1 MTMITQ
7 IQPDEATIVKGTCPH
22 DCPDTCALVVT
33 VKDGVAI
40 KVEGDSEHPTTAG
53 VLCAKVSKYT
63 ERTYHKDRLTTPL
76 KRVGAKGSGQFVPV
90 TWDEAI
96 ADIAAKLKAIAAVD
110 AEAILPYSYA
120 GTMGFVQGDGMA
132 ARFFHKLGASRLDR
146 TICSAAGM
154 AGLRYTL
161 GGSVGMDVEQFQNA
175 KLIILWGTN
184 PVTSSVHL
192 WTRVQEAKR
201 NGARIIAI
209 DPFNSDSAQ
218 KCHQHIAIK
227 PGTDAALALSMMQV
241 LFSENLLDQDY
252 VTQYTL
258 GADQLRARADQYPPE
273 IAAKICGIQAQTIV
287 NLAREYASTKR
298 AAIRLNYGMQRVRGG
313 ANAVRAIVSLP
324 ALTGAWREPA
334 GGVLLSSSAFYP
346 LDTQALQRP
355 DLCPTWPTLPRMVN
369 MSTIG
374 QALVQ
379 TETIAAATAATKPI
393 RAIVVYNSNPVAVAP
408 DSEQVIQGFARE
420 DLFTV
425 VLEHFQTDT
434 ADYADYVLPATTQ
447 LEHFD
452 VHKSYG
458 HWYVMANHPAIRPLA
473 QAKPNSEIF
482 RLLAKAMGFIDPAF
496 SVDDI
501 ELGRSIFNWDHPRL
515 AHATYEQLL
524 EKSWLHLNIDKS
536 VNPFARG
543 GFPSPSG
550 RCEFFSAP
558 LQAQGFD
565 PLPDYL
571 PPYEPPTE
579 QYPLQ
584 MISPPARNFLN
595 TTFVNVDSLRKTEPK
610 QRLLMHPIDAAQR
623 RLDDGAAIRMFN
635 DRGHCDLVVHLSERT
650 REGLVVAPSIWWH
663 KLAEGGR
670 NVNSLT
676 SQRITDLGEG
686 PTFYDCAVQVIAR
699 AQCD

>member
-1 MTMITQ
+1 MNLSAETTV
-7 IQPDEATIVKGTCPH
+7 VKGTCPH
-22 DCPDTCALVVT
+22 DCPDTCALLVT
-33 VKDGVAI
+33 VKDGVAL
-40 KVEGDSEHPTTAG
+40 KVEGDPEHLTTAG

-76 KRVGAKGSGQFVPV
+76 KRVGPKGAGQFVPIS
-90 TWDEAI
+90 WDEAI
-96 ADIAAKLKAIAAVD
+96 TEIANKLKTIAAVD
-110 AEAILPYSYA
+110 PEAILPYSYA
-120 GTMGFVQGDGMA
+120 GTMGYVQGDGMA

-192 WTRVQEAKR
+192 WARVQEAKR

-209 DPFNSDSAQ
+209 DPFSSDSAQ

-241 LFSENLLDQDY
+241 LFAENLIDHDY
-252 VTQYTL
+252 IAQYTL
-258 GADQLRARADQYPPE
+258 GVDQLRERANLYPPE
-273 IAAKICGIQAQTIV
+273 KAAQICGIQAQTIV
-287 NLAREYASTKR
+287 DLAREYAGTKG

-313 ANAVRAIVSLP
+313 ANSVRAIVSLP

-334 GGVLLSSSAFYP
+334 GGVLLSTSSWYP
-346 LDTQALQRP
+346 LNIEALQRP
-355 DLCPTWPTLPRMVN
+355 DLCPTWPVLPRMIN

-374 QALVQ
+374 DALVVDQ
-379 TETIAAATAATKPI
+379 TLAGNTKALQKPI
-393 RAIVVYNSNPVAVAP
+393 KAIVVYNSNPVAVAP
-408 DSEQVIQGFARE
+408 DSEKVIQGFARE

-458 HWYVMANHPAIRPLA
+458 HWYVMANHPAIKPLG

-482 RLLAKAMGFIDPAF
+482 RLLAKAMGFKDPEF
-496 SVDDI
+496 EVDDV
-501 ELGRSIFNWDHPRL
+501 ELGRTVFNWDHPRL
-515 AHATYEQLL
+515 ANANYEQLL
-524 EKSWLHLNIDKS
+524 EKAWLHLNIDKS

-550 RCEFFSAP
+550 RCEFFSAQ

-571 PPYEPPTE
+571 PPYEPPTS

-610 QRLLMHPIDAAQR
+610 QRLLMHPSDATNRGLID
-623 RLDDGAAIRMFN
+623 GSAIRMFN
-635 DRGHCDLVVHLSERT
+635 DRGHCDLVVNISERT
-650 REGLVVAPSIWWH
+650 RQGLVVAPSIWWH
-663 KLAEGGR
+663 KLADGGR

-676 SQRITDLGEG
+676 SQNITDLGEG
-686 PTFYDCAVQVIAR
+686 PTFYDCAVEVKALP
-699 AQCD
+699 A

>member
-1 MTMITQ
+1 M
-7 IQPDEATIVKGTCPH
+7 
-22 DCPDTCALVVT
+22 
-33 VKDGVAI
+33 
-40 KVEGDSEHPTTAG
+40 
-53 VLCAKVSKYT
+53 
-63 ERTYHKDRLTTPL
+63 
-76 KRVGAKGSGQFVPV
+76 
-90 TWDEAI
+90 
-96 ADIAAKLKAIAAVD
+96 
-110 AEAILPYSYA
+110 
-120 GTMGFVQGDGMA
+120 
-132 ARFFHKLGASRLDR
+132 
-146 TICSAAGM
+146 
-154 AGLRYTL
+154 
-161 GGSVGMDVEQFQNA
+161 
-175 KLIILWGTN
+175 
-184 PVTSSVHL
+184 
-192 WTRVQEAKR
+192 
-201 NGARIIAI
+201 
-209 DPFNSDSAQ
+209 
-218 KCHQHIAIK
+218 
-227 PGTDAALALSMMQV
+227 
-241 LFSENLLDQDY
+241 
-252 VTQYTL
+252 
-258 GADQLRARADQYPPE
+258 
-273 IAAKICGIQAQTIV
+273 
-287 NLAREYASTKR
+287 
-298 AAIRLNYGMQRVRGG
+298 
-313 ANAVRAIVSLP
+313 
-324 ALTGAWREPA
+324 
-334 GGVLLSSSAFYP
+334 
-346 LDTQALQRP
+346 
-355 DLCPTWPTLPRMVN
+355 
-369 MSTIG
+369 
-374 QALVQ
+374 
-379 TETIAAATAATKPI
+379 
-393 RAIVVYNSNPVAVAP
+393 
-408 DSEQVIQGFARE
+408 
-420 DLFTV
+420 
-425 VLEHFQTDT
+425 
-434 ADYADYVLPATTQ
+434 PATTQ

-482 RLLAKAMGFIDPAF
+482 RLLAKAMGFIDPEF

-515 AHATYEQLL
+515 AHANYEQLL

-550 RCEFFSAP
+550 RCEFFSAQ

-676 SQRITDLGEG
+676 SQRMTDLGEG
-686 PTFYDCAVQVIAR
+686 PTFYDCAVQVTAR
-699 AQCD
+699 AQCV